1 LNGTAID
8 GATGQTYDANESG
21 AYQVTAVNGCLST
34 STSFNAIISGLHE
47 SSQHAMVIYPNPA
60 EAMSDGPNA
69 VPLQHMKALL
79 ETLLEL
85 DAVTKKNPFLENN
98 FQ

>member
-1 LNGTAID
+1 
-8 GATGQTYDANESG
+8 
-21 AYQVTAVNGCLST
+21 
-34 STSFNAIISGLHE
+34 
-47 SSQHAMVIYPNPA
+47 
-60 EAMSDGPNA
+60 